1 MRERLT
7 IAFAIVAL
15 LLIAVAGV
23 IRGYALDGSL
33 RERAS
38 EDVVRDTAVIATLL
52 TERQEAGRRIDEAQL
67 TQLIDTYDRIE
78 VTSGEGDAVLATGEN
93 FAMEGSVS
101 ASLPLADGTLTV
113 RTEPATSRQAWTEGL
128 SGILFLF
135 LLLTVVAALIG
146 FILASYLAAPFRQ
159 LATAASALG
168 RGRFD
173 LDLPTTQVPEAQKIA
188 RALESSATLLRDR
201 IGREQQFAVHASHE
215 LRTLLTRLRFE
226 LEELSS
232 TEPAGSPARRVATTC
247 LGSVDELNEVAGE
260 LVKISRRGSLIAG
273 AEIPLRD
280 LATQSAQLWADRLAE
295 ESRLVTAAVEG
306 EIELLLTP
314 GPVEHVLDLLL
325 TDVVKHGAGDVR
337 LVFEGTATS
346 VRVGVTCMHP
356 AVTGDGEE
364 ELVAQ
369 ARLVVETLGGR
380 FESLEDGHR
389 MTVFLPRR

>member
-1 MRERLT
+1 M
-7 IAFAIVAL
+7 
-15 LLIAVAGV
+15 
-23 IRGYALDGSL
+23 
-33 RERAS
+33 
-38 EDVVRDTAVIATLL
+38 
-52 TERQEAGRRIDEAQL
+52 
-67 TQLIDTYDRIE
+67 
-78 VTSGEGDAVLATGEN
+78 
-93 FAMEGSVS
+93 
-101 ASLPLADGTLTV
+101 
-113 RTEPATSRQAWTEGL
+113 
-128 SGILFLF
+128 
-135 LLLTVVAALIG
+135 
-146 FILASYLAAPFRQ
+146 
-159 LATAASALG
+159 
-168 RGRFD
+168 
-173 LDLPTTQVPEAQKIA
+173 
-188 RALESSATLLRDR
+188 
-201 IGREQQFAVHASHE
+201 
-215 LRTLLTRLRFE
+215 
-226 LEELSS
+226 
-232 TEPAGSPARRVATTC
+232 ATTC